1 MNIFKIFKRIPKRA
15 QKVIYQEAASLWHD
29 YAIALKNY
37 ESDDYAE
44 RCREISH
51 RIIVLGELIGPVH
64 WRDVPISIITSHYEI
79 LYLRGN
85 IPFKPIRWRQVNE
98 VQRAM
103 QRRGL
108 SIVMPTPTTIN
119 DFVLIEDP
127 RSDFTAIMDVIQG
140 DHDADLHD
148 ASRHL

>member
-15 QKVIYQEAASLWHD
+15 RKVMYQEAASLWHD

-37 ESDDYAE
+37 ESPDYAE
-44 RCREISH
+44 RCRELSH
-51 RIIVLGELIGPVH
+51 RIIILGELIGPVH
-64 WRDVPISIITSHYEI
+64 WRDVPVSILTSHYEI

-85 IPFKPIRWRQVNE
+85 ISFQSIRWGQVNE

-108 SIVMPTPTTIN
+108 SIVLPTPVTIN
-119 DFVLIEDP
+119 DFILMEDP
-127 RSDFTAIMDVIQG
+127 RGDFTAIMDIIQG
-140 DHDADLHD
+140 EHDANLYD
-148 ASRHL
+148 ATCHL